1 MLIHPDT
8 GGRRPRSEPLLTTP
22 RKVLIVDDHPVFRFG
37 MAQLISQE
45 EDLLVCGEASSPFGA
60 LELMRASKP
69 DIAIVDV
76 SLQGA
81 NGIDLL
87 KRMKSEKP
95 RLPVLMVSM
104 HDETLYPLR
113 ALRAGAGGYV
123 TKRAATAEVVTA
135 VRQVLAGKIYLGA
148 ELAERLI
155 LKSLDNGGKHTGSPV
170 DPLSDRELEVLHL
183 VGRGLSTRDIAQ
195 QLNLSI
201 KTVESHRAN
210 IKMKL
215 GCKDGSEMVRFAMDW
230 TTQQSI

>member
-1 MLIHPDT
+1 
-8 GGRRPRSEPLLTTP
+8 
-22 RKVLIVDDHPVFRFG
+22 

-45 EDLLVCGEASSPFGA
+45 EDLLVCGEASSSAAA
-60 LELMRASKP
+60 LELMRASRP

-123 TKRAATAEVVTA
+123 TKSAAVSEVVTA
-135 VRQVLAGKIYLGA
+135 VRQVLAGQIYLCA

-155 LKSLDNGGKHTGSPV
+155 LKSLDSGRMHTGSPV

-183 VGRGLSTRDIAQ
+183 VGRGISTRDIAQ
-195 QLNLSI
+195 QLNLSV

-210 IKMKL
+210 IKIKL
-215 GCKDGSEMVRFAMDW
+215 GCKNGGELVRFATDW
-230 TTQQSI
+230 AMQQSI